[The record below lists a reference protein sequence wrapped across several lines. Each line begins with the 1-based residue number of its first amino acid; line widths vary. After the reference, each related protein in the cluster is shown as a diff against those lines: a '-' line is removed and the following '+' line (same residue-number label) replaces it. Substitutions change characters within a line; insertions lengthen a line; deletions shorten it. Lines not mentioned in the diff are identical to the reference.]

1 VHELFSEFGLLMI
14 DGDDILLKNQMA
26 EIFSDELQ
34 NEVTHH
40 FSKENV
46 DFLTQKYGKVQVN
59 PEKLIFLSTK
69 PEIEFLKQRIF
80 TRLLIKI

>member
-59 PEKLIFLSTK
+59 PEKLIFFIYETRD
-69 PEIEFLKQRIF
+69 RISKTENF

>member
-1 VHELFSEFGLLMI
+1 MI

-46 DFLTQKYGKVQVN
+46 EFLTRNMVK
-59 PEKLIFLSTK
+59 F
-69 PEIEFLKQRIF
+69 R
-80 TRLLIKI
+80 